1 MAHNLTKFVDP
12 PQKITTISPIQS
24 NQVIN
29 LTTLG
34 QPTRIFNVPYTPD
47 IIYRLRGYY
56 VAGAT
61 FEVWTGSTKNTP
73 PPTGH
78 TLVDVVVEGVL

>member
-12 PQKITTISPIQS
+12 KNRIETIIPLQS

-29 LTTLG
+29 LTSLG
-34 QPTRIFNVPYTPD
+34 QATKVINLPYTPD

-78 TLVDVVVEGVL
+78 TLIDVVVEGVL

>member
-24 NQVIN
+24 NQVIS
-29 LTTLG
+29 LAPLG
-34 QPTRIFNVPYTPD
+34 QATKVINLPYTPD

-56 VAGAT
+56 VSGAT
-61 FEVWTGSTKNTP
+61 FEVWTGPTKNTP